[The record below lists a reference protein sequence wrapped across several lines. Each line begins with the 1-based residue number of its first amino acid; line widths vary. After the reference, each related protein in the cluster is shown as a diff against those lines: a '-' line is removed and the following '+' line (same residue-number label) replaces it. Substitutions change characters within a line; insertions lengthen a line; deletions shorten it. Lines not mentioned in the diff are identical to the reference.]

1 MKTKKANRLMEI
13 TVLVPENATENQI
26 IEIKN
31 LIEKYATIHKIENL
45 GVKTSSYPLAKNGVE
60 YLKTQYIFATIT
72 ASDIDLG
79 TLDRELY
86 KNDNVIRYL
95 FVTLKKITN

>member
-31 LIEKYATIHKIENL
+31 IIEKYATIHKIENL
-45 GVKTSSYPLAKNGVE
+45 GVKTSPYPLAKGAAAIKAALHEEKFN
-60 YLKTQYIFATIT
+60 
-72 ASDIDLG
+72 
-79 TLDRELY
+79 
-86 KNDNVIRYL
+86 
-95 FVTLKKITN
+95 

>member
-1 MKTKKANRLMEI
+1 MKKRLMEI
-13 TVLVPENATENQI
+13 TILVPENATENQI

-45 GVKTSSYPLAKNGVE
+45 GVKTSPYPLAKNDVE

-95 FVTLKKITN
+95 FVTLRKK

>member
-13 TVLVPENATENQI
+13 TVLAPENATENQI

-31 LIEKYATIHKIENL
+31 IIEKYATIRKIENL
-45 GVKTSSYPLAKNGVE
+45 GVKTSPYPLAKNGVE

-72 ASDIDLG
+72 ASDIDCG
-79 TLDRELY
+79 SFHDELY
-86 KNDNVIRYL
+86 KNDNAIRHL
-95 FVTLKKITN
+95 LVTLRK

>member
-1 MKTKKANRLMEI
+1 MEI
-13 TVLVPENATENQI
+13 TILVPENATENQI

-45 GVKTSSYPLAKNGVE
+45 GVKTSLYPLAKNGVE

-95 FVTLKKITN
+95 FVTLRKK

>member
-1 MKTKKANRLMEI
+1 MEI
-13 TVLVPENATENQI
+13 TILVPENVTENQI
-26 IEIKN
+26 IKIKN
-31 LIEKYATIHKIENL
+31 LIEKYATIRKIENL
-45 GVKTSSYPLAKNGVE
+45 GVKTSPYPLAKNGVE

-95 FVTLKKITN
+95 FVTLRKKNN

>member
-1 MKTKKANRLMEI
+1 MEI
-13 TVLVPENATENQI
+13 TVLMPENATENQI

-31 LIEKYATIHKIENL
+31 IIEKYATIRKIENL
-45 GVKTSSYPLAKNGVE
+45 GVKTSPYPLAKNGVE

-79 TLDRELY
+79 TFDRELY

-95 FVTLKKITN
+95 FVTLRKKITN

>member
-1 MKTKKANRLMEI
+1 MKKRLMEI
-13 TVLVPENATENQI
+13 TILVPENATENQI

-31 LIEKYATIHKIENL
+31 LIEKYATIQNIEDL
-45 GVKTSSYPLAKNGVE
+45 GVKTSPYPMAKNGVE
-60 YLKTQYIFATIT
+60 YLKARYIFATIT

-95 FVTLKKITN
+95 FVTLRKKITN